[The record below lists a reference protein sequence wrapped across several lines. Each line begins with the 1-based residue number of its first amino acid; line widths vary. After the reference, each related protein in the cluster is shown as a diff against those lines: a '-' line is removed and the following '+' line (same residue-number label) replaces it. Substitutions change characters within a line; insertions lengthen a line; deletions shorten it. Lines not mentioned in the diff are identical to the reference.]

1 MIRIAIDAMGGD
13 FAPEQQVKGAV
24 LALKRNKDFVAVLC
38 GDEEKVKAEL
48 AKYKGYDETR
58 VEIVHAPEVITNDD
72 IPTKAVKTKKD
83 SSTVTAFRLV
93 KEGNCDGLVSSGST
107 GAVLAAGVMML
118 GRIKGISRPALC
130 PRVPNALGGGTLL
143 CDCGANL
150 ECKSVNLAHFA
161 IMATAYAQATYGIK
175 NPRVGLLNNGT
186 EDHKGDAMHQ
196 EANALL
202 KTMDCINYVGNVE
215 GRELMSGDVDVMVAD
230 GYTGNIAL
238 KSVEGCGKAISKILK
253 GEFKRNIFAL
263 LRAALVSDILGRVKK
278 GTDYEVMGGAMLLGL
293 SKTVVKGHGNS
304 KAKGFS
310 FCIEQ
315 AVEAVKGDM
324 VGKIQNM
331 LASVDLSAVTAP
343 TASEQ

>member
-1 MIRIAIDAMGGD
+1 MGGD

-143 CDCGANL
+143 CGGDPVCLG
-150 ECKSVNLAHFA
+150 
-161 IMATAYAQATYGIK
+161 G
-175 NPRVGLLNNGT
+175 
-186 EDHKGDAMHQ
+186 HKGIC
-196 EANALL
+196 L
-202 KTMDCINYVGNVE
+202 C
-215 GRELMSGDVDVMVAD
+215 
-230 GYTGNIAL
+230 TGQT
-238 KSVEGCGKAISKILK
+238 E
-253 GEFKRNIFAL
+253 
-263 LRAALVSDILGRVKK
+263 
-278 GTDYEVMGGAMLLGL
+278 GGA
-293 SKTVVKGHGNS
+293 
-304 KAKGFS
+304 
-310 FCIEQ
+310 EP
-315 AVEAVKGDM
+315 D
-324 VGKIQNM
+324 
-331 LASVDLSAVTAP
+331 SAVRPDAQVQIFDPLVDKLVLKHPRRGGDAAQHTRGSP
-343 TASEQ
+343 FFLPFCGRLFYHYIKPFK